1 MVIATNALVFPPHRF
16 RTGSVHHLVFIG
28 SMQAAEDCAKNRWAS
43 AAHNTTQLELM
54 HAIRDCGGVRMTGLS
69 LPGCSAFKARPRWR
83 PFKRSVIE
91 DGVVIE
97 EQPSFAMGP
106 LQILTQVWSMTR
118 RLLGRWPDGRPDA
131 ILVANPLT
139 RFTAP
144 ALLAGWWYGIPV
156 ATIVADLTCS
166 QRGQPPVTRIRNW
179 LQTLMVRLSPGTIV
193 FSSHTTND
201 FRQGKPSMRM
211 IRPPA
216 TYLLDLPQPP
226 AEPAAHATYFAGALS
241 EPAGVNLLLDAIPHV
256 TDPTLEFW
264 FSGRGTLEERLKQQA
279 ASDPRIRFFGFVTEE
294 HYSEMLQ
301 KAAVLVNPRPSRL
314 LENRYNFPSK
324 LMEYLAAGRPIL
336 STATSDVAE
345 HYANAVIVLTDET
358 PEGLARCI
366 EHAVAAPVAERAA
379 IGARARAAV
388 EGVTWRTQAEKILDF
403 IQSLDRRSSRSS
415 AGGR

>member
-1 MVIATNALVFPPHRF
+1 VK
-16 RTGSVHHLVFIG
+16 HLAFIG

-54 HAIRDCGGVRMTGLS
+54 HAIHDCGGIRVTGLS
-69 LPGCSAFKARPRWR
+69 LPGCSAFKARPRRR

-91 DGVVIE
+91 EGVVIE
-97 EQPSFAMGP
+97 ELPSFALGP
-106 LQILTQVWSMTR
+106 VQILTQVWSIMR
-118 RLLGRWPDGRPDA
+118 RLFGRWPDGRPDA

-144 ALLAGWWYGIPV
+144 ALLAGWWYRIPV

-166 QRGQPPVTRIRNW
+166 QAGQPPVTRLRNW

-193 FSSHTTND
+193 FSSHTTNE

-211 IRPPA
+211 VRPPA
-216 TYLLDLPQPP
+216 SYLLDLPQPP
-226 AEPAAHATYFAGALS
+226 AEPAAHAIYYAGALS

-256 TDPTLEFW
+256 NDPTLEFW

-279 ASDPRIRFFGFVTEE
+279 SSDSRIRFFGFVTEE
-294 HYSEMLQ
+294 QYSEMLQ
-301 KAAVLVNPRPSRL
+301 KAALLVNPRPSRL

-345 HYANAVIVLTDET
+345 HYGSALIVLADET

-366 EHAVAAPVAERAA
+366 ERSVAVSAEERAA
-379 IGARARAAV
+379 MGSRARATV
-388 EGVTWRTQAEKILDF
+388 TGVTWRTQAEKILAF
-403 IQSLDRRSSRSS
+403 IETLGRRASRGSTT
-415 AGGR
+415 GR

>member
-54 HAIRDCGGVRMTGLS
+54 HAIRDCGGVRVTGLS

-118 RLLGRWPDGRPDA
+118 RLLGRWPDGWPDA

-166 QRGQPPVTRIRNW
+166 QRGQPPVTRLRNW

-201 FRQGKPSMRM
+201 FRRGKPSMRM

-226 AEPAAHATYFAGALS
+226 AEPAAHALYFAGALS

-256 TDPTLEFW
+256 TDPSLEFW
-264 FSGRGTLEERLKQQA
+264 FSGRGTLEERLKKQA
-279 ASDPRIRFFGFVTEE
+279 AADHRIRFFGFVTEE

-366 EHAVAAPVAERAA
+366 ERAVAAPAAERAA

-388 EGVTWRTQAEKILDF
+388 
-403 IQSLDRRSSRSS
+403 
-415 AGGR
+415 

>member
-1 MVIATNALVFPPHRF
+1 VK
-16 RTGSVHHLVFIG
+16 HLVFIG

-54 HAIRDCGGVRMTGLS
+54 HAIHNCGGIRVTGLS
-69 LPGCSAFKARPRWR
+69 LPGCSAFKARPRRR

-91 DGVVIE
+91 EGVAIE
-97 EQPSFAMGP
+97 ELPSFALGP
-106 LQILTQVWSMTR
+106 VQILTQVWSMMR
-118 RLLGRWPDGRPDA
+118 RLFGRWPDGRPDA

-166 QRGQPPVTRIRNW
+166 QAGQPPVTRLRNW

-193 FSSHTTND
+193 FSSHTTNE

-211 IRPPA
+211 VRPPA
-216 TYLLDLPQPP
+216 SYLLDLPQPP
-226 AEPAAHATYFAGALS
+226 AEPAAHAVYFAGALS

-279 ASDPRIRFFGFVTEE
+279 SSDPRIRFFGFVTEE
-294 HYSEMLQ
+294 QYSEMLQ
-301 KAAVLVNPRPSRL
+301 KATLLVNPRPSRL

-345 HYANAVIVLTDET
+345 HYGSSLIVLADET

-366 EHAVAAPVAERAA
+366 ERSVAVSAEERAA
-379 IGARARAAV
+379 MSSRARATV
-388 EGVTWRTQAEKILDF
+388 EGVTWRTQAEKILAF
-403 IQSLDRRSSRSS
+403 IETLGRRASRGST
-415 AGGR
+415 AGR

>member
-1 MVIATNALVFPPHRF
+1 
-16 RTGSVHHLVFIG
+16 
-28 SMQAAEDCAKNRWAS
+28 MQAAADCAKNRWAS

-54 HAIRDCGGVRMTGLS
+54 HAIHDCGGIRVTGLS
-69 LPGCSAFKARPRWR
+69 LPGCSAFKARPRRR

-91 DGVVIE
+91 EGVVIE
-97 EQPSFAMGP
+97 ELPSFALGP
-106 LQILTQVWSMTR
+106 VQILTQVWSMIR
-118 RLLGRWPDGRPDA
+118 RLFGHWPDGRPDA

-144 ALLAGWWYGIPV
+144 AILAGWWLGIPV

-166 QRGQPPVTRIRNW
+166 QRGQPPVTRLRNW

-201 FRQGKPSMRM
+201 FRHGKPSMRM
-211 IRPPA
+211 VRPPA
-216 TYLLDLPQPP
+216 SYLHELPQPP
-226 AEPAAHATYFAGALS
+226 AEPAAHAIYFAGALS

-301 KAAVLVNPRPSRL
+301 RAAVLVNPRPSRL

-336 STATSDVAE
+336 STSTSDVAE
-345 HYANAVIVLTDET
+345 HYGSALIVLTDET

-366 EHAVAAPVAERAA
+366 EHSVAVPAEERAA
-379 IGARARAAV
+379 MGARARATV
-388 EGVTWRTQAEKILDF
+388 EGVTWRTEAKKILAF
-403 IQSLDRRSSRSS
+403 IQSLDRRTTIPR
-415 AGGR
+415 

>member
-1 MVIATNALVFPPHRF
+1 VK
-16 RTGSVHHLVFIG
+16 HLVFIG

-54 HAIRDCGGVRMTGLS
+54 HAIHNCGGIRVTGLS
-69 LPGCSAFKARPRWR
+69 LPGCSAFKARPRRR

-91 DGVVIE
+91 EGVAIE
-97 EQPSFAMGP
+97 ELPSFALGP
-106 LQILTQVWSMTR
+106 VQILTQVWSMMR
-118 RLLGRWPDGRPDA
+118 RLFGRWPDGRPDA

-166 QRGQPPVTRIRNW
+166 QAGQPPVTRLRNW

-193 FSSHTTND
+193 FSSHTTNE

-211 IRPPA
+211 VRPPA
-216 TYLLDLPQPP
+216 SYLLDLPQPP
-226 AEPAAHATYFAGALS
+226 AEPAAHAIYFAGALS

-279 ASDPRIRFFGFVTEE
+279 SSDPRIRFFGFVTEE
-294 HYSEMLQ
+294 QYSEMLQ
-301 KAAVLVNPRPSRL
+301 KATLLVNPRPSRL

-345 HYANAVIVLTDET
+345 HYGSALIVLADET

-366 EHAVAAPVAERAA
+366 ERSVAVSAEERAA
-379 IGARARAAV
+379 MSSRARATV
-388 EGVTWRTQAEKILDF
+388 EGVTWRTQAEKILAF
-403 IQSLDRRSSRSS
+403 IETLGRRASRGST
-415 AGGR
+415 AGR